1 MWPGAQ
7 LSSLPERH
15 AQAFAAVQA
24 LNLKVGRAWAAIKEA
39 RRTLWTFCQEAAV
52 SLLQPLVRLGQEAG
66 PDTDATESW
75 GQS

>member
-24 LNLKVGRAWAAIKEA
+24 LNMKVGRAWAAIKEVLQHVVDVLPGG
-39 RRTLWTFCQEAAV
+39 RRLASSAA
-52 SLLQPLVRLGQEAG
+52 GTAG
-66 PDTDATESW
+66 PGGGS
-75 GQS
+75 GY

>member
-24 LNLKVGRAWAAIKEA
+24 LNLKVGRAWAAIKGA
-39 RRTLWTFCQEAAV
+39 RRTLVDVLPGGRRLASSAAGTA
-52 SLLQPLVRLGQEAG
+52 GQEAG

>member
-15 AQAFAAVQA
+15 AQAFAAGQA

-39 RRTLWTFCQEAAV
+39 LRTLWTFCQEAAV